1 MKKHSLLI
9 LLVTLMLPFSS
20 VVLANDYQLGIYEL
34 NRGQFKAAMAQFE
47 PLAEDG
53 FTPAQYQLAMMYK
66 NGQGVRKNAQKAFEL
81 LTLAAKQN
89 DSDAQFDLSLMYSE
103 GNVVE
108 KDLIKAFNLMT
119 RSANKGLASAQY
131 NLGVMYYK
139 GQGVAKDNVKA
150 ADWYQKAAKLNY
162 ALAQFNLA
170 LMYFEGEG
178 VEKSLDKSYIWNVI
192 ASYNGYDDATKSR
205 DMDAHKLTK
214 AEVTSAKE
222 KADEIYRKIIQ
233 QAEINAKKANEKR
246 FY

>member
-1 MKKHSLLI
+1 MKKHSLLL
-9 LLVTLMLPFSS
+9 LLVTLLLPLSS

-34 NRGQFKAAMAQFE
+34 NRGKFKAAMAQFE

-66 NGQGVRKNAQKAFEL
+66 NGHGVIKNPQKAFEL
-81 LTLAAKQN
+81 LSLAAEKN

-103 GNVVE
+103 GKVVE
-108 KDLIKAFNLMT
+108 QDLIKAFNLMAK
-119 RSANKGLASAQY
+119 SANKGLASAQY
-131 NLGVMYYK
+131 NLGVMYYQ
-139 GQGVAKDNVKA
+139 GQGIAKDNANA
-150 ADWYQKAAKLNY
+150 ANWYQKAAKLNY

-178 VEKSLDKSYIWNVI
+178 VKKSQEKSYIWNVI
-192 ASYNGYDDATKSR
+192 AAYNGYDDAAKSR

-214 AEVTSAKE
+214 AQVTSARAE
-222 KADEIYRKIIQ
+222 ADEIYRKIIQ

>member
-9 LLVTLMLPFSS
+9 LLVTLILPFSS

-66 NGQGVRKNAQKAFEL
+66 NGQGVRKNTQKAFEL

-131 NLGVMYYK
+131 NLGVMYAN
-139 GQGVAKDNVKA
+139 GTGVSQNDIKAHVWWSMAKTNGSESAKKNFKVLKTRMTKDQIA
-150 ADWYQKAAKLNY
+150 QAQELAAKCFESNY
-162 ALAQFNLA
+162 
-170 LMYFEGEG
+170 
-178 VEKSLDKSYIWNVI
+178 KDC
-192 ASYNGYDDATKSR
+192 D
-205 DMDAHKLTK
+205 
-214 AEVTSAKE
+214 
-222 KADEIYRKIIQ
+222 
-233 QAEINAKKANEKR
+233 
-246 FY
+246 

>member
-9 LLVTLMLPFSS
+9 LLVSLLLPLSS

-34 NRGQFKAAMAQFE
+34 NRGKFKAAMAQFE
-47 PLAEDG
+47 PLAKDG

-66 NGQGVRKNAQKAFEL
+66 NGHGVAQNTKKAFEL
-81 LTLAAKQN
+81 LTLAAEQN

-108 KDLIKAFNLMT
+108 KDLIKAFKLMAK
-119 RSANKGLASAQY
+119 SANKGLASAQY

-139 GQGVAKDNVKA
+139 GQGVTKDNTEA
-150 ADWYQKAAKLNY
+150 AHWYKSAAKLNY

-178 VEKSLDKSYIWNVI
+178 IEKSQEKSYIWNVI
-192 ASYNGYDDATKSR
+192 AAYNGYEDAAKSR
-205 DMDAHKLTK
+205 DMDAQTLTK
-214 AEVTSAKE
+214 AQVSSARE
-222 KADEIYRKIIQ
+222 KADEMYLKIIQ
-233 QAEINAKKANEKR
+233 QVEINAQKASEKR